1 MEGKKNKN
9 NLKLRKSIGENHD
22 WSDNQ
27 DELLLECKVNKTQG
41 NSSRPRDSTSSNTFT
56 CVCCII
62 FIPLRSFRPKNNL
75 FAYGWTNK
83 PHGRSLENKK
93 LRTCRRFPALAA
105 RMLTIFILWVD
116 WRSSPGCR
124 QHHISLCVVGYFG
137 KKKQPAALLLKTP
150 HNGSF
155 SVYIVFLSGARKKNF
170 FKSQSVYLSRK
181 RFKLDKRRTSAHTMS
196 LPASR
201 DLSHRIIPPLPYQ
214 KASSGFPSCCFA
226 TTHEPRR

>member
-137 KKKQPAALLLKTP
+137 EKKNNRLRFCWKHHTMDPFQFILYFSQVLERRISLRAKVYIYRE
-150 HNGSF
+150 NGS
-155 SVYIVFLSGARKKNF
+155 N
-170 FKSQSVYLSRK
+170 
-181 RFKLDKRRTSAHTMS
+181 
-196 LPASR
+196 
-201 DLSHRIIPPLPYQ
+201 
-214 KASSGFPSCCFA
+214 
-226 TTHEPRR
+226 